1 MVAKNC
7 FVAVSKNSPL
17 YCIPLELKGSKWW
30 IQYFIGSKS
39 YKAFLLPNIDLEG
52 YEGMVIRISILNSK
66 YQIQIL

>member
-17 YCIPLELKGSKWW
+17 YCIPLEKGSKWW
-30 IQYFIGSKS
+30 IKYFIGSKT
-39 YKAFLLPNIDLEG
+39 YKAFLLPNIDLEP
-52 YEGMVIRISILNSK
+52 YKGMVIRISLYNSK